1 MWRLARSLRQ
11 SGSSWQLGGAAVARL
26 TVAAGSPAPSGSP
39 GGWYEWLAQSSPVHW
54 AEDGLVAL
62 QAAAGLPWWAA
73 IVCGGALLRSAV
85 TLPLAAH
92 QGRLLA
98 KVGPRAEGAGL
109 HGAAAPRCVTGGVMG
124 HGSLLLELEYHL
136 GLLSC
141 LFVESRSRSLFWV
154 GP

>member
-11 SGSSWQLGGAAVARL
+11 GGSSWQLCGAAVVRL
-26 TVAAGSPAPSGSP
+26 TVAAGSPAPNGSP
-39 GGWYEWLAQSSPVHW
+39 GRWYEWLAQSIPVHW

-98 KVGPRAEGAGL
+98 KVGPRAEGTERVCAGGSASL
-109 HGAAAPRCVTGGVMG
+109 CDGRCAFMFFCALS
-124 HGSLLLELEYHL
+124 SL
-136 GLLSC
+136 
-141 LFVESRSRSLFWV
+141 